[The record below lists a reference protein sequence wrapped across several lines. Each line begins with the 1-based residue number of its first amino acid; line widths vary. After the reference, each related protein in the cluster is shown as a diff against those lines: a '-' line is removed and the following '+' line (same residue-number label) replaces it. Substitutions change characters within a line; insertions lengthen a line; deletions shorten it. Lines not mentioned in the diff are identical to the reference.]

1 MAVNSSASLQLP
13 EERHGSHRPLEG
25 DSERVGRREVDEIE
39 PDPRA
44 VHGAC
49 QLEPTDRRDMP
60 VSPKNEVQTRLEMRA
75 TSGGDIGKHT
85 PGAPDRSFWEASC
98 FLLHQR
104 IIFSSSS
111 FVIGTPSTP
120 VRLLPF
126 TKPAF
131 SSSEPGATPWMT
143 SPRRGS
149 TCRLKKKRC

>member
-1 MAVNSSASLQLP
+1 
-13 EERHGSHRPLEG
+13 
-25 DSERVGRREVDEIE
+25 
-39 PDPRA
+39 
-44 VHGAC
+44 
-49 QLEPTDRRDMP
+49 
-60 VSPKNEVQTRLEMRA
+60 MRA

-131 SSSEPGATPWMT
+131 SSPEPGATPWMT

-149 TCRLKKKRC
+149 TCNLKGEDHHLKLEGLIVTVFLGIYPNEEAKSHALY